1 MANNTAAEFLNKV
14 LSDEALKARLADK
27 TPAQAVELAAELG
40 YEVTDEEL
48 IAAEKELR
56 RQSSPEVVELDLDD
70 MDKAAGGRRDWAAQ
84 GCAATVEE
92 GSWCWGSDF
101 CFLANVTYIHRPTSI
116 KCPSC
121 GGSFDAAKIKELER
135 INAKHERASVSERYR
150 KRHQALSRRF
160 TSAGFNAQS

>member
-84 GCAATVEE
+84 GCAATVEA
-92 GSWCWGSDF
+92 GSTCWRNDY
-101 CFLANVTYIHRPTSI
+101 CILLDVTYTHAPSYN
-116 KCPSC
+116 KCPNC
-121 GGSFDAAKIKELER
+121 GNTMYHDRTTTYYGDSVKYYKCPKCGTETTQTSHI
-135 INAKHERASVSERYR
+135 AS
-150 KRHQALSRRF
+150 H
-160 TSAGFNAQS
+160 